1 MTNLHFAAELF
12 PQHTKMVEEHGDPIT
27 PHRAR
32 VPAGVRV
39 GTEGQHQ

>member
-27 PHRAR
+27 PH
-32 VPAGVRV
+32 
-39 GTEGQHQ
+39 HQ